1 MALLPDTSMTES
13 GSVAVAMKA
22 TYPSKTYKMRI
33 EEEQV
38 AGTITDDIEAVEQA
52 VYKILNT
59 ERYRYPIYDWNY
71 GIELADLFGRP
82 MPFVLPEVPRRIKE
96 ALIQDDR
103 ITDVTNF
110 DLSYDKGG
118 SVMAKFTVI
127 TIYGSLQAQKEVR
140 IANV

>member
-1 MALLPDTSMTES
+1 MTES
-13 GSVAVAMKA
+13 GSVAVAMKG
-22 TYPSKTYKMRI
+22 TYSSKTYKMRI

-103 ITDVTNF
+103 INDVTNF
-110 DLSYDKGG
+110 EQSYDKHG
-118 SVMAKFTVI
+118 SLLCRFTVVS
-127 TIYGSLQAQKEVR
+127 IYGEFAAEKEVKV
-140 IANV
+140 NV